1 MIKKR
6 LLVVFFLMGF
16 VVSAQIKGV
25 VVDEN
30 DMPIPYV
37 NIWFENGALVTTSEE
52 NGTFSLEIKNQEKNL
67 IFSALGFETK
77 MIDAKETEKV
87 VLKQVNI
94 KLEEVEIKRNFL
106 KQQKEIG
113 YYESWG
119 FRWHENYFVSAIFFN
134 LTEEER
140 ELYPFIKEIKFRTL
154 SENKNAKIRIYL
166 VAVNKDGSPS
176 ENTLSDELIIEVKKG
191 NSKSKIDFS
200 TMKIAIPENGF
211 FIVFEKL
218 KIEQNKH
225 YEEYYFKDKN
235 GNKTTHKGLY
245 YQPEIALVPVK
256 EAVGWNKRVND
267 KWEKTAKKIM
277 QKPNSYENLLMKKYH
292 NNYLVPAV
300 NLTITN

>member
-1 MIKKR
+1 MIEKR
-6 LLVVFFLMGF
+6 LLFVFFLSF
-16 VVSAQIKGV
+16 AVCAQIKGV

-30 DMPIPYV
+30 NKPIPYV
-37 NIWFENGALVTTSEE
+37 NIWYENGALVTTSEDI
-52 NGTFSLEIKNQEKNL
+52 GTFSLEIKNQEKNL

-77 MIDAKETEKV
+77 IIDVKETEKV
-87 VLKQVNI
+87 VLKTVNI
-94 KLEEVEIKRNFL
+94 KLEEVEIKRSFL
-106 KQQKEIG
+106 KQQKEFG

-119 FRWHENYFVSAIFFN
+119 FRWHEDYFVNAIFFN
-134 LTEEER
+134 ISEGER
-140 ELYPFIKEIKFRTL
+140 DNYSFIKEIKFRTL

-166 VAVNKDGSPS
+166 VAVNADGSPS
-176 ENTLSDELIIEVKKG
+176 ENTLSDELILEVKKG
-191 NSKSKIDFS
+191 NSKNIIDFS

-225 YEEYYFKDKN
+225 YEEFYFKDNN
-235 GNKTTHKGLY
+235 GNKITRKGMS
-245 YQPEIALVPVK
+245 YQPEIALVPLK

-267 KWEKTAKKIM
+267 KWEKSAKTKM
-277 QKPNSYENLLMKKYH
+277 QKPKSYENLLMKKYH